1 MKDEELSTEK
11 HAILEEA
18 IKKYRELKKRG
29 KEHRSVL
36 DRNRDDVREITSEC
50 PINTNQK
57 KDSKE
62 ELVKMIVIKMNCM

>member
-36 DRNRDDVREITSEC
+36 DRNRDDIREITGLS
-50 PINTNQK
+50 PINTSQK
-57 KDSKE
+57 KDSKD